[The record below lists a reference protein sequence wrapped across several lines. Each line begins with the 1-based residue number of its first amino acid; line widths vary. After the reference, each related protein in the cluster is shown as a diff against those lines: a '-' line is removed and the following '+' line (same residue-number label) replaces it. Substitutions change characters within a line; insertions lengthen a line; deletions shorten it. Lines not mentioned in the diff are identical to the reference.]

1 MPARRV
7 LLSITLAM
15 SLLGGALVSASPGRA
30 EEATPEA
37 TPVASPVASPQGT
50 PEATPEGTPEA
61 TPVTGAGARLDLAA
75 MALASDDVPA
85 EVSLEYEQY
94 VTATDVASAVSD
106 ESVPPE
112 KILAT
117 GLLWYYESQYAS
129 ADRTIRI
136 RSYVEEY
143 ATEQGAAA
151 GFDILE
157 DETRLVSTDAA
168 FIDRPAPADLGEEPR
183 EITIGTFPDPQGG
196 GRLEAIDIT
205 FRVGRLLGGVSLETV
220 EGVQP
225 DRQLALELARRLE
238 ERMRAVLDGTPL
250 PGIDPTLPQRLVPA
264 APGTLG
270 LQEGYVSIGEVF
282 GSEAAGAIGSEYRSG
297 YLRTDVY
304 DYERG
309 EALPLPLLSIA
320 VTSFASEA
328 APLAILT
335 NADLVT
341 PPYTNLERVR
351 LDRIP
356 GTSAVVG
363 FRYTN
368 PYAESADAPIDSF
381 HILMIVENSVVI
393 IDVQGAG
400 SAKAAQD
407 AAVLIAS
414 RQAGCI
420 RSDEPCTAEPLA
432 AEFLT
437 AAAAT
442 PGAGG

>member
-1 MPARRV
+1 
-7 LLSITLAM
+7 
-15 SLLGGALVSASPGRA
+15 
-30 EEATPEA
+30 
-37 TPVASPVASPQGT
+37 
-50 PEATPEGTPEA
+50 
-61 TPVTGAGARLDLAA
+61 VT
-75 MALASDDVPA
+75 
-85 EVSLEYEQY
+85 LEYEQY
-94 VTATDVASAVSD
+94 VTAADVASAVSD
-106 ESVPPE
+106 ETVPPE

-117 GLLWYYESQYAS
+117 GLLWFYESQYAS
-129 ADRTIRI
+129 ADRTIRV
-136 RSYVEEY
+136 RSYLEEY

-183 EITIGTFPDPQGG
+183 EITVGTFLDPGG
-196 GRLEAIDIT
+196 AGRLEAIDIT
-205 FRVGRLLGGVSLETV
+205 FRVGRLLGGVAIETV

-225 DRQLALELARRLE
+225 DRQLALALAERLE
-238 ERMRAVLDGTPL
+238 ERIEAVLNDMPL
-250 PGIDPTLPQRLVPA
+250 PGIDRSLPQRLVPA

-282 GSEAAGAIGSEYRSG
+282 GPEAAGAIGSEYRSG

-335 NADLVT
+335 NAGLVT
-341 PPYTNLERVR
+341 PPYANLERVR
-351 LDRIP
+351 LERIP
-356 GTSAVVG
+356 GTSALVG

-368 PYAESADAPIDSF
+368 PYAESADAPVDSF
-381 HILMIVENSVVI
+381 RILMIVENNVVI
-393 IDVQGAG
+393 IDVQGAS
-400 SAKAAQD
+400 SAEAAQA
-407 AAVLIAS
+407 AAVLIAG
-414 RQAGCI
+414 RQAGCV

-432 AEFLT
+432 AELLSP
-437 AAAAT
+437 AAAT
-442 PGAGG
+442 PEAVG